1 MTILYKAPARLD
13 ADQIKMMRSEFD
25 RLATA
30 SDDVVVDMAR
40 TEVIDGS
47 GVGAMVFAFKRLN
60 VNGKRLSIRNVS
72 GQPLNLL
79 NDSGLLKTLSSE
91 RKVSR
96 VGAIVR
102 SMRLD
107 RLMGL
112 GKPAAQPAA
121 IVTLPIEEERAKGA
135 A

>member
-1 MTILYKAPARLD
+1 MPILYKAPARLD
-13 ADQIKMMRSEFD
+13 ADQIKNIRIDFD

-30 SDDVVVDMAR
+30 ADDVVVDMAR

-96 VGAIVR
+96 VGSIVR
-102 SMRLD
+102 SLRLD
-107 RLMGL
+107 RLL
-112 GKPAAQPAA
+112 GAAKPVAQSAAV
-121 IVTLPIEEERAKGA
+121 VTLPLEEERAKGA